1 MLGTR
6 VEAIADGAVAAGL
19 AATLGGCFWPAPGGG
34 PDRTAHNALE
44 SAITVDTVG
53 SLHPVWSAPTDGP
66 AGDPVTSAAGVHVDG
81 TDATYAFTTAGVP
94 RWTVAVPAAYAPDAD
109 ATSVVADGDRV
120 LAVHRSDQAVE
131 GVPQA
136 TGGTWLDAATGA
148 VLGPGPVADSVR
160 GDLAA
165 GSRTDYLDGIFGET
179 LQIADADTGQ
189 VLDGGLLSLWF
200 LDSPRPAPTH
210 VTLGAEAVFQSG
222 PGLPSDQ
229 QGIASLG
236 VRAFPRQG
244 GARNCGPQPAPFF
257 ACPTWTTDLSGTN
270 ATAVVVSP
278 DQSTLY
284 LGVDDELYA
293 LDADTGAVRWS
304 APIAFSPIQT
314 ATATAAPAVSDSW
327 VIVPSDV
334 GLHGFS
340 TRCGGPDCSM
350 SWAADTGGAVSVQPA
365 VVGAGDDTLV
375 IAGGAD
381 GGLDAFDVATCA
393 SASVCA
399 EPTWSGPAGAPIT
412 GAPAVSNGRV
422 YVGTEAGIVA
432 FGL

>member
-6 VEAIADGAVAAGL
+6 VGTIAHGAVAAGL

-44 SAITVDTVG
+44 TAITVDTVG

-66 AGDPVTSAAGVHVDG
+66 AGDPVTSTAGVHVDG
-81 TDATYAFTTAGVP
+81 DQTTYGFGTDGSELWSVTL
-94 RWTVAVPAAYAPDAD
+94 PAEYEELAELS
-109 ATSVVADGDRV
+109 SVVARDGRV
-120 LAVHRSDQAVE
+120 LAVHRARAGFEEVA
-131 GVPQA
+131 QA
-136 TGGTWLDAATGA
+136 TAGVWFDARTGGD
-148 VLGPGPVADSVR
+148 LGPGPVADSVR

-165 GSRTDYLDGIFGET
+165 GSRTDYLDGVFSET
-179 LQIADADTGQ
+179 LQIADPDSGTAQ

-210 VTLGAEAVFQSG
+210 VTLGAGAVFQSG

-229 QGIASLG
+229 QGIADLG

-257 ACPTWTTDLSGTN
+257 ACPTWVTELTATST
-270 ATAVVVSP
+270 TAVVVSP
-278 DQSTLY
+278 DQATLY
-284 LGVDDELYA
+284 LGVDAVLYV
-293 LDADTGAVRWS
+293 LDATTGAVQWT
-304 APIAFSPIQT
+304 APMPSTVAD
-314 ATATAAPAVSDSW
+314 APAVAGDR
-327 VIVPSDV
+327 VFVPTSGGELAV
-334 GLHGFS
+334 LAAGGCGSATCAPAWTGS
-340 TRCGGPDCSM
+340 TGS
-350 SWAADTGGAVSVQPA
+350 AVTVQPA
-365 VVGAGDDTLV
+365 VAGSGAGAVV
-375 IAGGAD
+375 ITGGAD
-381 GGLDAFDVATCA
+381 GGLDAFPAAGCGAATCA
-393 SASVCA
+393 PS
-399 EPTWSGPAGAPIT
+399 WSGAAGAPIT